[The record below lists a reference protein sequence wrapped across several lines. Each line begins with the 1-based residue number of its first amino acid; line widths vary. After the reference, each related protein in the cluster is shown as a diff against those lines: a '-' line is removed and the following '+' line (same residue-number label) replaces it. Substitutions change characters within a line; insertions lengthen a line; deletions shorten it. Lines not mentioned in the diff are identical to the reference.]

1 MTNQY
6 LLDALAEYLE
16 KLYANIPLKNANG
29 ELAKLTVYKTEMPED
44 KESDDADGALSK
56 VPYCIVKVLNGTIS
70 AWNTKGDAN
79 VIITFCTY
87 DDSADRQGYRDF
99 YNLCDRLTTA
109 LQKNNIVGGK
119 FEAVPPIEWAI
130 CDEDTYPLYLGA
142 ISLKFKT
149 PEVVIE
155 NDLA

>member
-16 KLYANIPLKNANG
+16 KLYADIPLKNVNG

-44 KESDDADGALSK
+44 RTSDDADDALSK
-56 VPYCIVKVLNGTIS
+56 LPYCVVKVLSGSIS
-70 AWNTKGDAN
+70 AWNTKAEAN

-87 DDSADRQGYRDF
+87 DDNADRQGYRDF
-99 YNLCDRLTTA
+99 YNLCDRLTTE
-109 LQKNNIVGGK
+109 LGKRCIVGGRY
-119 FEAVPPIEWAI
+119 EAVPPVEWGI

-142 ISLKFKT
+142 IKLKFKC

-155 NDLA
+155 NELA

>member
-6 LLDALAEYLE
+6 LLDALGEYLDR
-16 KLYANIPLKNANG
+16 LYKDIPLKDSDGN
-29 ELAKLTVYKTEMPED
+29 LAKLTIYKTAMPED
-44 KESDDADGALSK
+44 TESDDADSALLK
-56 VPYCIVKVLNGTIS
+56 VPYCVVKVLNGNIS

-79 VIITFCTY
+79 VVITFCTY
-87 DDSADRQGYRDF
+87 DDSSDRQGYRDF

-109 LQKNNIVGGK
+109 LQKNNIVGGRY
-119 FEAVPPIEWAI
+119 EAVPPIEWAI